1 MSDYENIKL
10 EINKEQ
16 PLEDIVNVLE
26 SKGYGVVNHYLR
38 NHNFIVATVNY
49 CGALNFDYWSEN
61 IKLVTLAE
69 IKEMKMTKS
78 FEQVL
83 DQEKNELTEALILFG
98 EGKRVNKTLADLEMN
113 RPEFYKFYEAGQQ
126 SKQAE
131 IDELHK
137 RIDDLITS
145 IDWHIE
151 DCELWLSMN
160 KNDYWKGGQLEIL
173 KAIKKR
179 FSK

>member
-1 MSDYENIKL
+1 M
-10 EINKEQ
+10 
-16 PLEDIVNVLE
+16 
-26 SKGYGVVNHYLR
+26 
-38 NHNFIVATVNY
+38 A
-49 CGALNFDYWSEN
+49 
-61 IKLVTLAE
+61 
-69 IKEMKMTKS
+69 KS

-98 EGKRVNKTLADLEMN
+98 EGKRVRKALADLEMN
-113 RPEFYKFYEAGQQ
+113 RPEFYKFYEAGKQ

-131 IDELHK
+131 IDNLKK
-137 RIDDLITS
+137 RIEDIITS

-173 KAIKKR
+173 KGIKKR
-179 FSK
+179 FS